1 MTKLFSITTKDLIK
15 QTFCVSGGGGQRRD
29 RKETGVRFIHE
40 PSGAVG
46 QATESR
52 KQHDNAIEAFNRL
65 ANSPKMQLW
74 LRAEAA
80 RLTNGVVRETPEQI
94 MERVERQ
101 LELDVKEGRI
111 LFE

>member
-1 MTKLFSITTKDLIK
+1 MVKLFSITAKDLVR
-15 QTFCVSGGGGQRRD
+15 QTFCVSGAGGQRRD
-29 RKETGVRFIHE
+29 KKETGVRFIHE

-52 KQHDNAIEAFNRL
+52 KQSDNEVEAFKRL

-74 LRAEAA
+74 LRKEAA
-80 RLTNGVVRETPEQI
+80 RLTNGVIRETPEQI

-101 LELDVKEGRI
+101 LELDVKEGRV

>member
-1 MTKLFSITTKDLIK
+1 MVKLFSITAKDLIK

-40 PSGAVG
+40 PSGATG

-52 KQHDNAIEAFNRL
+52 KQHDNTVEAFKRL
-65 ANSPKMQLW
+65 ASSPKMQAW

-80 RLTNGVVRETPEQI
+80 RRSGGFVKETPEEILQ
-94 MERVERQ
+94 RVDEQ
-101 LELDVKEGRI
+101 LALDLKEGRI